1 MRRREAANSRASGSP
16 SRLLQIVTSAVAFV
30 SLIARPG
37 RTVRPRWTK
46 RRTAGEAATAAK
58 LGWIP
63 ASELGADEL
72 PSPIKVVGGELP
84 HPRHAPEVGEH
95 TDEVLRTFAGYDD
108 DRIAELRA
116 SGAIA

>member
-1 MRRREAANSRASGSP
+1 M
-16 SRLLQIVTSAVAFV
+16 
-30 SLIARPG
+30 
-37 RTVRPRWTK
+37 
-46 RRTAGEAATAAK
+46 
-58 LGWIP
+58 
-63 ASELGADEL
+63 
-72 PSPIKVVGGELP
+72 VGGELP